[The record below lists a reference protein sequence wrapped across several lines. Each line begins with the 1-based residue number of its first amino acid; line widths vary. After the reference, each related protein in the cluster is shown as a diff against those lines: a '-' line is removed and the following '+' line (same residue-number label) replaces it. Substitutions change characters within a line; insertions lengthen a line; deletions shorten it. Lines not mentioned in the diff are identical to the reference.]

1 MKRNKEE
8 ALAFLRENHGF
19 LLICHDN
26 PDGDTLGSALGLFFA
41 LKKLGKD
48 AQIACGDPVP
58 DKYRVLP
65 GWEKVRFPGEIRG
78 SFIPFLTMS
87 DTSRM
92 ISSLSR
98 PLLNV
103 LGIYRSTSCT
113 V

>member
-65 GWEKVRFPGEIRG
+65 GWEICDLQGKG
-78 SFIPFLTMS
+78 
-87 DTSRM
+87 
-92 ISSLSR
+92 
-98 PLLNV
+98 LL
-103 LGIYRSTSCT
+103 LLILLCGYA
-113 V
+113 